1 MNKEKTLEMISK
13 LSSAK
18 GISGF
23 EDDVLE
29 IIKDYGQGYGEFE
42 EDSLR
47 NLYLYRKEN
56 SGDKPIVQIDS
67 HTDEVGFMVQ
77 LIRPNGLLQ
86 IVAIGGWVTN
96 NLPGNKVWV
105 RNSEGKYISGI
116 ISSKPP
122 HYMSEQEK
130 NAPLDFKNITVDV
143 GARSKEEAIND
154 FKIRIGEPIVP
165 AVEFEYDREHDLM
178 VGKAL
183 DNRLGCGMIIN
194 TLEELKGE
202 SLDVDVVSSFASQEE
217 VGIRGAMVATRKIK
231 ADLAIVFEACP
242 ADDTFMSQYEIQ
254 AGIKKGPM
262 LRHYDPRMIT
272 NPRFQRFALDIAEKE
287 GITLQ
292 EGVRSSGGTNAGAIH
307 IANQGIPTIVIA
319 LPVRYAHTHYG
330 ISTYFDYQNG
340 VKLACEILK
349 ALNKDII
356 ASF

>member
-29 IIKDYGQGYGEFE
+29 IIKDYGHGYGEFE

-130 NAPLDFKNITVDV
+130 RPL
-143 GARSKEEAIND
+143 G
-154 FKIRIGEPIVP
+154 
-165 AVEFEYDREHDLM
+165 L
-178 VGKAL
+178 
-183 DNRLGCGMIIN
+183 
-194 TLEELKGE
+194 
-202 SLDVDVVSSFASQEE
+202 
-217 VGIRGAMVATRKIK
+217 
-231 ADLAIVFEACP
+231 
-242 ADDTFMSQYEIQ
+242 
-254 AGIKKGPM
+254 
-262 LRHYDPRMIT
+262 
-272 NPRFQRFALDIAEKE
+272 
-287 GITLQ
+287 
-292 EGVRSSGGTNAGAIH
+292 
-307 IANQGIPTIVIA
+307 
-319 LPVRYAHTHYG
+319 
-330 ISTYFDYQNG
+330 
-340 VKLACEILK
+340 
-349 ALNKDII
+349 
-356 ASF
+356 